1 MEVWKYFKS
10 SETFRKILQP
20 ISKRTLHK
28 LLCDFNN
35 VSTKLLAMS
44 FFMTKIPKVGKFLAG
59 TLKQQTRHLN
69 LQEHISHSILN
80 EHGIKTPRFA
90 DVKSV
95 DEADKI
101 ARAFLT
107 KNLMV
112 KAQVLAGGRGLGKFK
127 NGFKGGV
134 HSATR

>member
-1 MEVWKYFKS
+1 
-10 SETFRKILQP
+10 
-20 ISKRTLHK
+20 
-28 LLCDFNN
+28 
-35 VSTKLLAMS
+35 MS
-44 FFMTKIPKVGKFLAG
+44 LFVRKIPKVAKLVYGAVS
-59 TLKQQTRHLN
+59 QQLRNLN

-80 EHGIKTPRFA
+80 EHGIKTPSFEVART
-90 DVKSV
+90 V
-95 DEADKI
+95 DEAKKI
-101 ARAFLT
+101 ARDLST